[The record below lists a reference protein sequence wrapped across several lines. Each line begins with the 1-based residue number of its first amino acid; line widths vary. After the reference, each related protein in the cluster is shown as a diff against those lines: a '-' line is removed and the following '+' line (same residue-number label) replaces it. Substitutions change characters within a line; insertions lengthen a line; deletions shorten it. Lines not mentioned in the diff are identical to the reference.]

1 MVYEYDYKTGAVLNQ
16 YSAKKYFYRGYVMN
30 FNWKDLSTAMPEK
43 NETILGTLQAAKRKK
58 RIGGAEG
65 SKEKS
70 ECII

>member
-1 MVYEYDYKTGAVLNQ
+1 
-16 YSAKKYFYRGYVMN
+16 MN

-43 NETILGTLQAAKRKK
+43 NETILGTLQAPKEKK
-58 RIGGAEG
+58 GIGGAEG